1 MSNVKLF
8 KGRDSFENVFDQSAC
23 QAISRFLK
31 DIKGDSFCVL
41 NEIGNNSYNIARW
54 KTEKKL
60 KKRKKE
66 RERAR
71 ESKTR
76 GILSSLHLLKTYAE
90 MITSAMTTLIGG
102 CVIYLRILR

>member
-41 NEIGNNSYNIARW
+41 NEIGNNFYNIARW
-54 KTEKKL
+54 KMKKKL
-60 KKRKKE
+60 EERKRE
-66 RERAR
+66 RERLA
-71 ESKTR
+71 E
-76 GILSSLHLLKTYAE
+76 ILSSLHLLKTYAE
-90 MITSAMTTLIGG
+90 MITFAMTTLAGG

>member
-54 KTEKKL
+54 KMEKKL
-60 KKRKKE
+60 EEKKREKE
-66 RERAR
+66 RE
-71 ESKTR
+71 TR
-76 GILSSLHLLKTYAE
+76 GDFIFSSFT
-90 MITSAMTTLIGG
+90 
-102 CVIYLRILR
+102 

>member
-41 NEIGNNSYNIARW
+41 NEIGNNSYNIAR
-54 KTEKKL
+54 
-60 KKRKKE
+60 
-66 RERAR
+66 
-71 ESKTR
+71 
-76 GILSSLHLLKTYAE
+76 
-90 MITSAMTTLIGG
+90 
-102 CVIYLRILR
+102 